1 VHPLRSAF
9 KVKKRQPKRS
19 RIAVHPLRSA
29 FKVKKRQPKRSRIA
43 AHPLGSALKI
53 PQTKKRSSKL
63 GVFSNLKDL
72 FVTSAGLSVG
82 FKGTVSEK

>member
-1 VHPLRSAF
+1 
-9 KVKKRQPKRS
+9 
-19 RIAVHPLRSA
+19 VHPLRSA